1 MLDNP
6 IVKCINK
13 LMQNKN
19 IERKQM
25 SKIRMNTEFR
35 NKILNRYVDHA
46 EKENTQEREAY
57 NQAREKVDELYP
69 KAFELAK
76 TVVGRAYP
84 QEDVATCKSLKA
96 KYGQPL
102 DVVAKDKCFYFS
114 YAKDQL
120 EEDED
125 EDDRQVSEHFDF
137 GLFGECESSNNYH
150 NESGK
155 RFAYA
160 YKREE
165 LKEKD
170 CNADILAQ
178 QNEKDDNPYKTKHIE
193 ANDKALGYSR
203 YNSYNSENDN
213 NVGITRQFDSQFFLD
228 IIGTSHCRSRTIAC
242 TKEEFVVFK
251 MLKLAK
257 SNVITCHQKW
267 IDSIEKQKQAMKT
280 GLKAYRYLSEGVEL
294 MKELGIEIDEA
305 ELVRCNSTGLTIYNP
320 VNLASMIKGM
330 KNTTMTREQKIAFRK
345 EYEAQNKLN

>member
-1 MLDNP
+1 
-6 IVKCINK
+6 
-13 LMQNKN
+13 
-19 IERKQM
+19 
-25 SKIRMNTEFR
+25 MNTEFR
-35 NKILNRYVDHA
+35 NKILNRYSESA
-46 EKENTQEREAY
+46 ENENTQEREAY
-57 NQAREKVDELYP
+57 LDAREKVDSIYP

-76 TVVGRAYP
+76 LVVGRSYP
-84 QEDVATCKSLKA
+84 SDDVQTCKSLKA

-114 YAKDQL
+114 YAKENL

-125 EDDRQVSEHFDF
+125 ESDRNVSEHFDF
-137 GLFGECESSNNYH
+137 GLFGDVSESSSYH
-150 NESGK
+150 NDTGK
-155 RFAYA
+155 SFAYA

-165 LKEKD
+165 LKAKD
-170 CNADILAQ
+170 CNPDILAQ
-178 QNEKDDNPYKTKHIE
+178 QNGKDDNPHKTKHIE
-193 ANDKALGYSR
+193 ANDKALGYGGYSR
-203 YNSYNSENDN
+203 YNSDDDNS
-213 NVGITRQFDSQFFLD
+213 VGIAKEFDSQFYLD

-242 TKEEFVVFK
+242 TKEEFAIFK

-257 SNVITCHQKW
+257 ANVITCHQKW

-345 EYEAQNKLN
+345 EYEAQQKIN

>member
-1 MLDNP
+1 
-6 IVKCINK
+6 
-13 LMQNKN
+13 
-19 IERKQM
+19 M

-35 NKILNRYVDHA
+35 NKILNRYVESA

-69 KAFELAK
+69 HAFNVA
-76 TVVGRAYP
+76 TQVVMRAYP
-84 QEDVATCKSLKA
+84 TEDVLTCKSLKQ

-125 EDDRQVSEHFDF
+125 ERDRNVSEHFDF
-137 GLFGECESSNNYH
+137 GLIGECDSSNAYH
-150 NESGK
+150 NDSGK
-155 RFAYA
+155 QFAYA
-160 YKREE
+160 YIREE
-165 LKEKD
+165 LKAKD
-170 CNADILAQ
+170 CNPDIFAQ
-178 QNEKDDNPYKTKHIE
+178 QNGKDDNPHKTKHID
-193 ANDKALGYSR
+193 ANDKALGYSSYSR
-203 YNSYNSENDN
+203 YNSDDDN
-213 NVGITRQFDSQFFLD
+213 NIGISKEFDSQFYLD

-242 TKEEFVVFK
+242 TRQEFEQFQ
-251 MLKLAK
+251 MLKVAK
-257 SNVITCHQKW
+257 ANVITCHQKW

-320 VNLASMIKGM
+320 QNLASMIKGM
-330 KNTTMTREQKIAFRK
+330 KNTTMTREQKIALRK
-345 EYEAQNKLN
+345 EYEAKQSMN

>member
-1 MLDNP
+1 
-6 IVKCINK
+6 
-13 LMQNKN
+13 
-19 IERKQM
+19 M

-35 NKILNRYVDHA
+35 NKILNRYVESA

-69 KAFELAK
+69 HAFNVA
-76 TVVGRAYP
+76 TQVVMRAYP
-84 QEDVATCKSLKA
+84 TEDVLTCKSLKQ

-125 EDDRQVSEHFDF
+125 ERDRNVSEHFDF
-137 GLFGECESSNNYH
+137 GLFGECDSSNAYH

-155 RFAYA
+155 QFAYA

-165 LKEKD
+165 LKAKD
-170 CNADILAQ
+170 CNPDIFAQ
-178 QNEKDDNPYKTKHIE
+178 QNGKDDNPHKTKHID
-193 ANDKALGYSR
+193 ANDKALGYSSYSR
-203 YNSYNSENDN
+203 YNSDDDN
-213 NVGITRQFDSQFFLD
+213 NIGIAKEFDSQFYLD

-242 TKEEFVVFK
+242 TKEEFAIFK

-280 GLKAYRYLSEGVEL
+280 CLKAYRYLSEGVEL
-294 MKELGIEIDEA
+294 MKELNIDIDEA

-320 VNLASMIKGM
+320 QNLASMIKGM
-330 KNTTMTREQKIAFRK
+330 KNTTMTREQKIAIRK
-345 EYEAQNKLN
+345 QYESEGKIN